1 MNRFLCIWG
10 AITFVLLDLGILFKL
25 AHWPGSVVI
34 LLVTL
39 GILIPVFIIC
49 MAIHLAKKK

>member
-1 MNRFLCIWG
+1 MKRFLCILG

-25 AHWPGSVVI
+25 AHWPGGAVI
-34 LLVTL
+34 LLVTM

-49 MAIHLAKKK
+49 MAIHLAKKE

>member
-25 AHWPGSVVI
+25 AHWPGGAVI
-34 LLVTL
+34 LLVTM

>member
-10 AITFVLLDLGILFKL
+10 VITFVLLDLGILFKL
-25 AHWPGSVVI
+25 AHWPGGAVI
-34 LLVTL
+34 LLVTM

>member
-1 MNRFLCIWG
+1 MKRFLCILG

-25 AHWPGSVVI
+25 AHWPGGAVI

-39 GILIPVFIIC
+39 VILIPVFIIC
-49 MAIHLAKKK
+49 MAIHLAKRG

>member
-1 MNRFLCIWG
+1 MKRFLCIWG

-25 AHWPGSVVI
+25 AQWPGGAVI
-34 LLVTL
+34 RLVTI

-49 MAIHLAKKK
+49 LAIHLAKKK

>member
-25 AHWPGSVVI
+25 ANWPGGAVI
-34 LLVTL
+34 LLVTM
-39 GILIPVFIIC
+39 GILIPVLIIC